1 MRLTKEEF
9 SIFNLASR
17 IKIIENDGVYLIKKI
32 VDGRHEIRLY
42 LLYDFYVEEYYDYK
56 QNKVLQVNT
65 VKGKEWLQA
74 FYLDMINQFNFC

>member
-32 VDGRHEIRLY
+32 VDARHEIRLY

-56 QNKVLQVNT
+56 QNKVLQVYT
-65 VKGKEWLQA
+65 IKGKEWLEA

>member
-1 MRLTKEEF
+1 
-9 SIFNLASR
+9 
-17 IKIIENDGVYLIKKI
+17 LIKKI